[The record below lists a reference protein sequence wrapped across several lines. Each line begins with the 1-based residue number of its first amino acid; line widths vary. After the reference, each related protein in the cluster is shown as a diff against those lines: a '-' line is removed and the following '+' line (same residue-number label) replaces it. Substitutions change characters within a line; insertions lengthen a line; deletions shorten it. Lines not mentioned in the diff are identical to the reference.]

1 MCINNKPFVSIIIPC
16 RNEEKFIGKC
26 LDSIIAQDYPKDRLE
41 ILVVDGMS
49 DDGTRAIVEGYTDRY
64 SFVKLVNN
72 PKKITPSA
80 LNIGIRCAKGEIIVR
95 MDAHA
100 EYPQTYI
107 STCIEYLDKMGA
119 DVVGGPVITKPGA
132 DTLIAKS
139 IALATSHPFGVG
151 NSKFR
156 TSKQKGY
163 VDTVP
168 FGAYRRDVFKKVG
181 LFDERL
187 VRNQDNELSSRI
199 IDSGGKI
206 YLTPEL
212 TAYYYNQSTIS
223 GLLKQALRTG
233 MWNIVTIKIKPAAF
247 RWRHFVPF
255 LFVTALLALGFLA
268 QLHSGT
274 QFAFF
279 ALVGLYGS
287 VAGLSSIQIGIR
299 EGMKYTWIL
308 PVVFFLYHICYG
320 FGTWAGIMKLVATLW
335 NRDKSNGEN
344 IKEDGDL

>member
-1 MCINNKPFVSIIIPC
+1 VISVTIIIPC

-26 LDSIIAQDYPKDRLE
+26 LDSIIAQDYPKDKLE
-41 ILVVDGMS
+41 VIIVDGMS
-49 DDGTRAIVEGYTDRY
+49 NDGTRATVEGYTGHY
-64 SFVKLVNN
+64 SFVKLVDN
-72 PKKITPSA
+72 PRKITPAA
-80 LNIGIRCAKGEIIVR
+80 LNTGIRSAKGEVIVR

-100 EYPQTYI
+100 EYPRTYI
-107 STCIEYLDKMGA
+107 STCIEYLDKTGA
-119 DVVGGPVITKPGA
+119 EVVGGPVITMPGT
-132 DTLIAKS
+132 DTMIAKS

-156 TSKQKGY
+156 TSRRNGY

-181 LFDERL
+181 LFDEHL

-212 TAYYYNQSTIS
+212 TAYYYNQPTIA

-233 MWNIVTIKIKPAAF
+233 IWNVVTIKINPNAF

-255 LFVTALLALGFLA
+255 LFVTALLALGVFAPLHSTVQLAFLA
-268 QLHSGT
+268 
-274 QFAFF
+274 
-279 ALVGLYGS
+279 LVSLYGCA
-287 VAGLSSIQIGIR
+287 AGLSSLQIGMK
-299 EGMKYTWIL
+299 EGMRYTVIL
-308 PVVFFLYHICYG
+308 PALFFLYHIFYG
-320 FGTWAGIMKLVATLW
+320 IGTWMGIIKLSVRLW
-335 NRDKSNGEN
+335 NRGKSNFDS
-344 IKEDGDL
+344 IKADGDL

>member
-26 LDSIIAQDYPKDRLE
+26 LDSIIAQDYLKDKLE
-41 ILVVDGMS
+41 VLVVDGMS

-80 LNIGIRCAKGEIIVR
+80 LNLGIRCAKGEVIVR

-107 STCIEYLDKMGA
+107 STCIDYLDRTGA
-119 DVVGGPVITKPGA
+119 DVVGGPVITLPGA
-132 DTLIAKS
+132 DTLIANS

-156 TSKQKGY
+156 TSKQNGY

-168 FGAYRRDVFKKVG
+168 FGAYRRDVFKEVG
-181 LFDERL
+181 LFDECL

-247 RWRHFVPF
+247 RWRHFIPF
-255 LFVTALLALGFLA
+255 LFVTALLVLGLF
-268 QLHSGT
+268 SMFYSPM
-274 QFAFF
+274 QFTFI
-279 ALVGLYGS
+279 ALVGLYGGAA
-287 VAGLSSIQIGIR
+287 VVGAIQIGLKR
-299 EGMKYTWIL
+299 GMKYMWIL
-308 PVVFFLYHICYG
+308 PVVFLFYHVFYG
-320 FGTWAGIMKLVATLW
+320 LGTWLGVIKLGATLW
-335 NRDKSNGEN
+335 KHDKPTSEN
-344 IKEDGDL
+344 VKESGNL